1 MNSAA
6 ALGQRL
12 LDEIREESLDEASF
26 HFSLEILLH
35 DLRAQFEP
43 RTERSHFGVKDLDDL
58 LDAFLSAHSPALTQH
73 QHQQQDHSLNSGAQI
88 THAHSASST
97 ALGSSR
103 ATRIGRKLP
112 VIEISSPSSG
122 GGKSQL
128 LYYLAAIAVLPSSFK
143 GKKIGGRNG
152 AVVLLDTDGRLDVKR
167 LYEIAEGAIQHA
179 QRASSTDVD
188 TNETTAAEAAA
199 IASLIRDSLQHVHI
213 FRPQSSSSLLATLKS
228 LDKYLLDMRRHRSA
242 TRPLHAVILDSAS
255 AFYWQDR
262 MRDDVA
268 RTQEIGR
275 SAAEIKQDREQ
286 RKTFYLNILYQDIA
300 SELRRIQT
308 IFECS
313 VVYTTWGLNRAFS
326 DKNAPY
332 AHLWSGPPSFKPHLP
347 PPWNSFPDLRLVVQR
362 DTVRPYPAS
371 STYTEIERDAPI
383 RQGVVRQGKFSAWV
397 DTWGR
402 EYWPPGIINAL
413 RNMPEHG
420 AFPFWVRKDGVF
432 MDDLMS
438 DTC

>member
-1 MNSAA
+1 M
-6 ALGQRL
+6 
-12 LDEIREESLDEASF
+12 
-26 HFSLEILLH
+26 
-35 DLRAQFEP
+35 
-43 RTERSHFGVKDLDDL
+43 KDLDDL
-58 LDAFLSAHSPALTQH
+58 LHVFLSAHSIPGPALPRH
-73 QHQQQDHSLNSGAQI
+73 HQQHPASELDFQTVYAHLAASGLTRTSLI
-88 THAHSASST
+88 
-97 ALGSSR
+97 R
-103 ATRIGRKLP
+103 RKHP

-143 GKKIGGRNG
+143 GRRIGGRDG
-152 AVVLLDTDGRLDVKR
+152 AVVLLDTDGRVDAKR
-167 LYEIAEGAIQHA
+167 LFEITEGAIQHA
-179 QRASSTDVD
+179 VRGSSTDVGLD
-188 TNETTAAEAAA
+188 EGVVDAES
-199 IASLIRDSLQHVHI
+199 IASLIRDSLQHIHI
-213 FRPQSSSSLLATLKS
+213 FRPQTSSSLLATLKL
-228 LDKYLLDMRRHRSA
+228 LDKYLLDVSRHRSA
-242 TRPLHAVILDSAS
+242 TRPLHAVFLDSAS

-262 MRDDVA
+262 MRDEVA

-308 IFECS
+308 NFECS
-313 VVYTTWGLNRAFS
+313 VIYTTWGLNRASS
-326 DKNAPY
+326 DKTAPY

-347 PPWNSFPDLRLVVQR
+347 PPWTRFADLRIVVQR
-362 DTVRPYPAS
+362 DTVRPYPAT

-383 RQGVVRQGKFSAWV
+383 RQGVVSQGKFSAWV

-402 EYWPPGIINAL
+402 EYWPPSILSAL
-413 RNMPEHG
+413 ANMPEHG

-438 DTC
+438 DTS